1 MLEKIK
7 WGLIGYGKFAKKIES
22 SFEQTK
28 IASLNYI
35 ASKSFINH
43 KKDKLLTN
51 YNNKIIYSSYKDL
64 INDKKVQNI
73 YITTTNNLHK
83 ELIIDSANNGK
94 NIICEK
100 PACTNEKDFSECID
114 AIKKNNVFFMEGLMY
129 LHHPQIAKS
138 IEIIKKGEIGKIK
151 KIIAS
156 FGYRVG
162 KKFLFFELKKID
174 RESRIFNPKL
184 GGGSIYD
191 LGCYPLTAS
200 LLFFNLENNNQI
212 INYEFN
218 RNDGR
223 YGVDENAD
231 AKLYFSCGGQA
242 EISVSIR
249 KDLENT
255 IEIFGSKG
263 KIKIFYPWLT
273 LNDSTIE
280 LQKGKKKVYISNY
293 INKNIYALEIEK
305 ASNAIIQNKKE
316 IDFPGANI
324 KQSLEYIKILEKWKS
339 ANI

>member
-1 MLEKIK
+1 MHKKIK

-22 SFEQTK
+22 SFEQTE

-35 ASKSFINH
+35 ASKSLLNFN
-43 KKDKLLTN
+43 KNELQTNFKD
-51 YNNKIIYSSYKDL
+51 KIIYSSYKDL
-64 INDKKVQNI
+64 IKDKEVQNI

-100 PACTNEKDFSECID
+100 PACTSEKDFSECID

-129 LHHPQIAKS
+129 LHHPQILKS
-138 IEIIKKGEIGKIK
+138 IQIIKKGEIGKIK

-174 RESRIFNPKL
+174 RKSRIFNPEL

-191 LGCYPLTAS
+191 LGCYPLTAA

-212 INYEFN
+212 VNYKF
-218 RNDGR
+218 RRDDGR

-231 AKLYFSCGGQA
+231 AKLYFNCGGQA

-249 KDLENT
+249 KNLENT
-255 IEIFGSKG
+255 IEIFGTKG

-273 LNDSTIE
+273 MSDSTIE
-280 LQKGKKKVYISNY
+280 LEKENEKIYITNS
-293 INKNIYALEIEK
+293 ISKNIYALELEK
-305 ASNAIIQNKKE
+305 ATNAIIQNKKE
-316 IDFPGANI
+316 VDFPGANI
-324 KQSLEYIKILEKWKS
+324 KRSLEYIKILEKWKS